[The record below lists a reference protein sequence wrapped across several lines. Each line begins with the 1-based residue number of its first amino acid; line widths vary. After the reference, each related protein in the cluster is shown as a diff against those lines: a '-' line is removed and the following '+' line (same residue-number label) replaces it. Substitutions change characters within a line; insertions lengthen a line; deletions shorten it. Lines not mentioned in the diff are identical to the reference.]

1 MKSLPM
7 GWKKTQVQMLHCI
20 LRMVMSFHIVKRKL
34 SLGSFGLPN
43 GGNLKSDQDNH
54 QLKYG
59 NSNK

>member
-1 MKSLPM
+1 MKWYFK
-7 GWKKTQVQMLHCI
+7 GRKKLYLEMLHCI
-20 LRMVMSFHIVKRKL
+20 LRVVMSFHIVKRYL

-43 GGNLKSDQDNH
+43 GSNPKSNQDNH